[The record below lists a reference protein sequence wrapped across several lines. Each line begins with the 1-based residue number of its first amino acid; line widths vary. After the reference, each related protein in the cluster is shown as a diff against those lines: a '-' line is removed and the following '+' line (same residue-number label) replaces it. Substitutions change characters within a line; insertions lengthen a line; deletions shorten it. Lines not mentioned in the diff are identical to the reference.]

1 MVIGIEIN
9 DVLRDYRAHFLEVY
23 NKFVDGTYE
32 PDEESNETFDL
43 GQAFPFIT
51 DEEYRTF
58 RYVDHPYELNARASE
73 CTPSLNTYFLKWTTT
88 DLMDVDQDKVPDV
101 IIFSALEANLTIQAT
116 IAYLSTSLCR
126 ARTIHFPVDSTKMWD
141 KCDIIIT
148 ANPNI
153 LAAKPE
159 GKISVKIEQPYN
171 KEITADYTF
180 KNMEAVIKD
189 PNRTIIKILEKED

>member
-1 MVIGIEIN
+1 MCVHGTTN
-9 DVLRDYRAHFLEVY
+9 VHAKKHLEFG
-23 NKFVDGTYE
+23 NVD
-32 PDEESNETFDL
+32 
-43 GQAFPFIT
+43 
-51 DEEYRTF
+51 
-58 RYVDHPYELNARASE
+58 
-73 CTPSLNTYFLKWTTT
+73 
-88 DLMDVDQDKVPDV
+88 
-101 IIFSALEANLTIQAT
+101 EA
-116 IAYLSTSLCR
+116 
-126 ARTIHFPVDSTKMWD
+126 WD